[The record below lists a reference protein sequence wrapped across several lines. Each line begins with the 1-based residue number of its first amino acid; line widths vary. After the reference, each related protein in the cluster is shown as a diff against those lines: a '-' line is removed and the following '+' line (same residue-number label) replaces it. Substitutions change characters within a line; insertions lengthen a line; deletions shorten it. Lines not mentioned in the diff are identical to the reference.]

1 MHSRLA
7 SAALCL
13 CAALSFL
20 CAPAVADED
29 QYPPNIGKFRVGIQ
43 TYTFRGDTFQIAVAR
58 ISALKV
64 KYVEAYPGQPLSAS
78 MPGVT
83 VGPGMSPDARQKM
96 RQILDSRGVILHNFG
111 VVGLPNNEAECRKV
125 FDFAKEMGIQI
136 IVSEPEDAAFPLIE
150 RLVKEYGIRV
160 AIHNHAK
167 PSHYWDPNVVL
178 ANVKGRDVRIGASPD
193 TGHWMRSGV
202 KPVEGIRKLKGRMN
216 SVHLKDVKEMNVP
229 ETRDWPLGQGIAD
242 VPAILKELEAQKFDG
257 TIIIEYEASQP
268 NPTDDVAQCI
278 GYLRKLLRT

>member
-13 CAALSFL
+13 CAALL
-20 CAPAVADED
+20 CSPALADGGKF
-29 QYPPNIGKFRVGIQ
+29 PPNIGKFRVGIQ

-83 VGPGMSPDARQKM
+83 VGPGMSPEARRKM

-111 VVGLPNNEAECRKV
+111 VVGLPDNEAECRKV
-125 FDFAKEMGIQI
+125 FDFAKEMGIQV
-136 IVSEPEDAAFPLIE
+136 IVSEPEETAFPLIE

-178 ANVKGRDVRIGASPD
+178 ASVKGLDARIGASPD

-202 KPVEGIRKLKGRMN
+202 KPVEGIRQLKGRMS
-216 SVHLKDVKEMNVP
+216 SVHLKDLKEMNVP

-242 VPAILKELEAQKFDG
+242 VPAILKEPRRTSRSASGICASSCG
-257 TIIIEYEASQP
+257 TNGRRPPGEWNQLPVPPVSA
-268 NPTDDVAQCI
+268 C
-278 GYLRKLLRT
+278 G